1 MLAPVLVVIEDRA
14 FKRGSRPDRGLSTRR
29 PSVTGFTG
37 GFIGALVGV
46 GSFLVPWLVEGT
58 PVRQLWGSP
67 YPPIFT
73 RRSIMA
79 LDYYFLGLVG
89 VGLVFL
95 EGAVVALRKSRFP
108 RTDGAAAALLGTVL
122 CALGGVVLFARLW
135 AVVHG

>member
-1 MLAPVLVVIEDRA
+1 
-14 FKRGSRPDRGLSTRR
+14 
-29 PSVTGFTG
+29 
-37 GFIGALVGV
+37 VGV

-108 RTDGAAAALLGTVL
+108 RTDGAAAALLGSVL